1 MGDFLSVPKKNKESE
16 DKENT
21 DVCLL
26 NYKSLISKN
35 IYNIKFYLNDSLL
48 KNFQKIDSF
57 ENYNYFNIFIRVIK

>member
-48 KNFQKIDSF
+48 KNLQKIDSF
-57 ENYNYFNIFIRVIK
+57 ENYN

>member
-35 IYNIKFYLNDSLL
+35 IYNIKFYMNDSLL
-48 KNFQKIDSF
+48 KNFQK
-57 ENYNYFNIFIRVIK
+57 